1 MSPWHGLPRL
11 VGGALCLVI
20 AVSSCTTA
28 SDATNSGV
36 WGDESVAYFD
46 QLAEA
51 YRANDSYGVLDFY
64 APGAAIEMWRGD
76 NRGGWPVPEL
86 LIWNSSD
93 LGLAVESEFLGG
105 SEALNL
111 VLWPNSG
118 RRGAVVSTIEDG
130 RISQEVAYEVGAS
143 LVRSLRALP
152 ATAATY
158 ETLYVAYATAW
169 SLGEGSGV
177 EALYAPGAVIHDD
190 LVGVTNADIGSL
202 MDSDAESVWE
212 SATVSE
218 VDDGGRGFE
227 DRALFLGPAE
237 YGEDPGRAV
246 GVFKVTDSTGCEQQ
260 VAVRWTL
267 EGGVIVE
274 EVRYR
279 EIESFR
285 SCSRVSLPEGWWTG
299 LSLPPPSD
307 QVVTGTLTTPSGR
320 EIDVHNGT
328 KVLEDLLMWGL
339 GRYQSAGLPE
349 PRMDTVTFQPSRRC
363 EGRSGRV
370 LDDGNRRELFVCMY
384 ESDVCTR
391 LERPCDSPAT
401 AVRVAFLHELGHA
414 WMIDNLT
421 DEMEQHLLEISG
433 RDVWDDHDVP
443 WVDRGVEY
451 AADVL
456 AWGLLEEPLAMV
468 RIGAPPCI
476 ELAAAYGALT
486 GEAPP
491 RGSASCA

>member
-1 MSPWHGLPRL
+1 MMPRCL
-11 VGGALCLVI
+11 GGVLCLVV
-20 AVSSCTTA
+20 ALTSCTTA
-28 SDATNSGV
+28 SDARNPEV

-46 QLAEA
+46 RLSEA
-51 YRANDSYGVLDFY
+51 YLANDSYGVLDFY
-64 APGAAIEMWRGD
+64 TPDAAIEMWRGD
-76 NRGGWPVPEL
+76 NRGGWPIPEL
-86 LIWNSSD
+86 LTWNSSD
-93 LGLAVESEFLGG
+93 LGLTVESVHLSG
-105 SEALNL
+105 SGALNL
-111 VLWPNSG
+111 VLWPTNG
-118 RRGAVVSTIEDG
+118 RRGAVESVIEDG
-130 RISQEVAYEVGAS
+130 RITREVAYETGGS
-143 LVRSLRALP
+143 LGRSLRAQF
-152 ATAATY
+152 TTVSTY
-158 ETLYVAYATAW
+158 EGFQTTYASAW
-169 SLGEGSGV
+169 SVDERTAV
-177 EALYAPGAVIHDD
+177 EALYAPGAVVHDS
-190 LVGVTNADIGSL
+190 LVGITNADVETLI
-202 MDSDAESVWE
+202 DSGGGIVWDP
-212 SATVSE
+212 ATVSQ
-218 VDDGGRGFE
+218 VDDGGAGFE

-237 YGEDPGRAV
+237 YGVDPGRAV

-260 VAVRWTL
+260 VAIRWTL
-267 EGGVIVE
+267 EGGAIVE

-285 SCSRVSLPEGWWTG
+285 TCSQASLPEGWWTG

-328 KVLEDLLMWGL
+328 TALEDLLVWGL
-339 GRYQSAGLPE
+339 GRYQSAGLAE
-349 PRMDTVTFQPSRRC
+349 PRMDAVTFQPSRRC

-384 ESDVCTR
+384 ESDICTR
-391 LERPCDSPAT
+391 IERPCDTPAT

-421 DEMEQHLLEISG
+421 EEMEEELLEISG

-468 RIGAPPCI
+468 RIGSPPCT
-476 ELAAAYGALT
+476 ELAAAYEVLT
-486 GEAPP
+486 GDPPP
-491 RGSASCA
+491 RGPASCP